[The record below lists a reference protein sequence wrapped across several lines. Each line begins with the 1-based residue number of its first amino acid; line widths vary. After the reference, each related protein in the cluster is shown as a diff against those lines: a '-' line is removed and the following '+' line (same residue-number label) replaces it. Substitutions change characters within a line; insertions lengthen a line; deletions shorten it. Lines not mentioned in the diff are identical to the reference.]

1 MNWLRNK
8 LQEWR
13 RARATIAFVRDYHAA
28 DRARLQRLASEGRF
42 DEIRRDN
49 AALFGAADG
58 RERARL
64 ISVRGVD
71 VSVPR

>member
-1 MNWLRNK
+1 MNWFRNK

-28 DRARLQRLASEGRF
+28 DRARLQRRASEGRF

-49 AALFGAADG
+49 AALFGADG
-58 RERARL
+58 RQRARL

-71 VSVPR
+71 VSVPK